1 MSDVQVL
8 IAGAGPTGLVIAN
21 VLGQFGI
28 ETLLVE
34 ANASTVSEPRAVSI
48 DDESLRTMQYL
59 GIIDEVRSHIVPGYG
74 SYYYSAGGDC
84 FAKVVPNIMEF
95 GHPRRSAFRQPILE
109 AQLREAV
116 KRFSCVTT
124 RFCTR
129 VHRIRDHGESTSVEL
144 QTEDGGIETI
154 NTRYVAAC
162 DGARSGIREGLKIA
176 MSGST
181 YDQRWLIV
189 DLLGSTDRFR
199 HTRVYCDPARP
210 ALALPGPHG
219 TRRYEF
225 MMLPGE
231 SAEELVE
238 EARVRELL
246 GRHSAE
252 DAGLE
257 IVRRVVYRFHARIA
271 ERWRAGNIFLAGD
284 AAHLTPPFAG
294 QGMNSGVRDA
304 HNLAWKLALVL
315 RGELGEGALDTY
327 ESERKAHAWSLIQM
341 AVKMGHVM
349 MPLSPLNAF
358 FTQWG
363 FRALSLYPPARD
375 YVMQMKYKPKPRFDE
390 GLVVHDVGAALCGRM
405 FVQPMVET
413 EEVRQ
418 VPLDDLLGP
427 GFSIVELDRGN
438 GAAQSLVQPAAPT
451 SLQASMQTP
460 TQTPMTTLASVRH
473 IRVLG
478 REERFVDK
486 SPEYSSEETRR
497 ITRVRDVT
505 GIIEQSLIGS
515 GVRAVV
521 LRPDRY
527 VAAGIALDAP
537 VNEANRVVESIVQ
550 LSHRRDGAKSEPRDV
565 LVQAWQPG
573 AS

>member
-21 VLGQFGI
+21 VLGMFGI
-28 ETLLVE
+28 KTLLVE
-34 ANASTVSEPRAVSI
+34 TNASTVSEPRAVSI

-59 GIIDEVRSHIVPGYG
+59 GLIDEVRKQIVPGYG
-74 SYYYSAGGDC
+74 SYYYSAGGSC
-84 FAKVVPNIMEF
+84 FTKVVPDIMEF

-109 AQLREAV
+109 AQLREGIKRYPCV
-116 KRFSCVTT
+116 KT
-124 RFCTR
+124 RFQTR
-129 VHRIRDHGESTSVEL
+129 VHRIRDGGDSVSVEL
-144 QTEDGGIETI
+144 QNKDGSIETVG
-154 NTRYVAAC
+154 TRYVAAC
-162 DGARSGIREGLKIA
+162 DGARSGIREGLKIP
-176 MSGST
+176 MGGST

-189 DLLGSTDRFR
+189 DLAGSTDSFR

-238 EARVRELL
+238 EKRVRALL

-252 DAGLE
+252 DASLD
-257 IVRRVVYRFHARIA
+257 IVRKVVYRFHARIA

-304 HNLAWKLALVL
+304 HNLAWKLAAVL
-315 RGELGEGALDTY
+315 RGELGEGVLDTY
-327 ESERKAHAWSLIQM
+327 ESERRAHAWSLIQM
-341 AVKMGHVM
+341 AVTMGRVM
-349 MPLSPLNAF
+349 MPLSPVNAF

-375 YVMQMKYKPKPRFDE
+375 YVMQMKYKPKPRFDH
-390 GLVVHDVGAALCGRM
+390 GLVVHGVGAELCGRM
-405 FVQPMVET
+405 FIQPLVET
-413 EEVRQ
+413 EEVRL

-427 GFSIVELDRGN
+427 GFALIEIERSG
-438 GAAQSLVQPAAPT
+438 SPAMPLPAT
-451 SLQASMQTP
+451 SLSMRRIQ
-460 TQTPMTTLASVRH
+460 V
-473 IRVLG
+473 IG
-478 REERFVDK
+478 RDERFVGQAAAGV
-486 SPEYSSEETRR
+486 
-497 ITRVRDVT
+497 TRVRDAS
-505 GIIEQSLIGS
+505 GIIGRTLAES
-515 GVRAVV
+515 GVRAVL

-527 VAAGIALDAP
+527 VAAGIALDAGAD
-537 VNEANRVVESIVQ
+537 ELGRVLENLIQ
-550 LSHRRDGAKSEPRDV
+550 LSGRGKSASTLREPLDL
-565 LVQAWQPG
+565 LVQEWQPG
-573 AS
+573 GSQ